1 VAYRPYRG
9 HRRRRPGKWRAFS
22 IVIAASA
29 VVSVAWYLRVPM
41 PAWIGYRSAEAVQ
54 VADREPPAPPPE
66 SAGSHL
72 ARGDDALAGGRWA
85 DAAEAY
91 RRATEIE
98 PGLAGAEARW
108 ARALVY
114 QSRLDAAIERAQR
127 ATELDPGS
135 AEARAVLALALDWSG
150 QADRAVQAALKAV
163 EIDARH
169 VPALTALAEA
179 YTDQYR
185 LREADEVLERALALG
200 PNDPEVHRVQGNLRE
215 TRSDYAG
222 AVSSYR
228 RALELAPR
236 FSHLHVSLGH
246 ALRAQGLHDEAIAA
260 FSRAAELT
268 PTDARAEGGL
278 GMVYA
283 AREDAERATLHLR
296 RALEIDA
303 RYPTAYAQLAWIYY
317 GRRDYEQAAPLFEQA
332 IALDRDG
339 GRVAQYR
346 HALGWIYLAS
356 HRPNDAREQFTRA
369 LELNPGLQGAKDGL
383 DVLRGRR

>member
-1 VAYRPYRG
+1 
-9 HRRRRPGKWRAFS
+9 
-22 IVIAASA
+22 
-29 VVSVAWYLRVPM
+29 M
-41 PAWIGYRSAEAVQ
+41 PAWVGYRSAEAVQ
-54 VADREPPAPPPE
+54 VVDAQPPAAPLE
-66 SAGSHL
+66 SAGPHVE
-72 ARGDDALAGGRWA
+72 RGDEALASGRWA
-85 DAAEAY
+85 DAAEWY
-91 RRATEIE
+91 RKATEVE
-98 PGLAGAEARW
+98 PGLAVAHARW

-114 QSRLDAAIERAQR
+114 QSRLEAAIERAQR
-127 ATELDPGS
+127 ATELDAGS

-150 QADRAVQAALKAV
+150 QPDRAAQTALQAV
-163 EIDARH
+163 EIDGRY
-169 VPALTALAEA
+169 VPALSALAES

-185 LREADEVLERALALG
+185 LREADEILDKALALG

-246 ALRAQGLHDEAIAA
+246 ALRAQELHDEAIAA

-283 AREDAERATLHLR
+283 AREDTERATHHLR

-339 GRVAQYR
+339 GRLAQYR
-346 HALGWIYLAS
+346 HALGWIYLTGQ
-356 HRPNDAREQFTRA
+356 RPNDAHEQFTRA
-369 LELNPGLQGAKDGL
+369 LELNPNLQGAKDGL